1 MSDNIKS
8 NLLRL
13 RVSNDMTQSAVAEG
27 IGISL
32 LAYRNIESGESRP
45 STSTLEKLA
54 KLFNVNP
61 GVFWETPENTIKAV
75 RFRALSE
82 DKNIRKREEIIYIVA
97 NWLKEFNDLLRKLKQ
112 EDKYSYK
119 LKTIAG
125 AIIDPIEMAKK
136 ARTEMKLSP
145 NEPIRD
151 ICSLIESRAG
161 IKIYAKEFF
170 SDSFFGLSLFDNKED
185 RVIVVNTW
193 NKISVERR
201 KFTVAHE
208 LGHILLH
215 EKSFQENI
223 TDEDKKEEMEA
234 NRFASY
240 FLMPQETFLD
250 EWCKYDNCDFVD
262 KVIKIK
268 QTFGVSYQV
277 VLYRLSEIIKGMK
290 KESQFNVWN
299 VFRYEYK
306 NKYGV
311 TLGKKDEMLPMNEN
325 VKELQ
330 SLSSAF
336 YYGRGIAEL
345 VKQAFTKDLINE
357 NDCARILKLSLEEVA
372 NLKEIWKLDSII
384 CPNNI

>member
-1 MSDNIKS
+1 MSENIKS

-13 RVSNDMTQSAVAEG
+13 RVSNDMTQSAVAEK

-32 LAYRNIESGESRP
+32 LAYRNIETGESIP
-45 STSTLEKLA
+45 STQTLEKLA
-54 KLFNVNP
+54 KLYNVNP
-61 GVFWETPENTIKAV
+61 GVFWEIPENTIKAV

-82 DKNIRKREEIIYIVA
+82 KKNIRKREEIIFTVA
-97 NWLKEFNDLLRKLKQ
+97 NWLKDFNNLLCLLKQ
-112 EDKYSYK
+112 ENKYHYK
-119 LKTIAG
+119 LNSIVDKTT
-125 AIIDPIEMAKK
+125 DPIEMAKL
-136 ARTEMKLSP
+136 AREEMCISP
-145 NEPIRD
+145 SEPIRD

-223 TDEDKKEEMEA
+223 TDEDKQEETEA
-234 NRFASY
+234 NCFASY
-240 FLMPQETFLD
+240 FLMPQKSFLD

-277 VLYRLSEIIKGMK
+277 VLYRLSEIVKQMK
-290 KESQFNVWN
+290 QEAQFNVWQA
-299 VFRYEYK
+299 FRYEYK

-311 TLGKKDEMLPMNEN
+311 ILGKKDEMLPMNEN

-330 SLSSAF
+330 SLSSSF
-336 YYGRGIAEL
+336 YYGRGIADL
-345 VKQAFTKDLINE
+345 VKQAFVKKLINE
-357 NDCARILKLSLEEVA
+357 NDCARILKLSLEDVEKLEKV
-372 NLKEIWKLDSII
+372 WKFDSLI
-384 CPNNI
+384 CPNSI